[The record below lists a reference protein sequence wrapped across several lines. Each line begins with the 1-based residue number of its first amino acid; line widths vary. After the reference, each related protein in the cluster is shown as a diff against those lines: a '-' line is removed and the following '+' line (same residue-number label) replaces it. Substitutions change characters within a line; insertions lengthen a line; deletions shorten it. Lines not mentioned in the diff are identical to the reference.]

1 MGVLWVRWF
10 GHDLDAPGG
19 FQTRHLHRVG
29 FVDFEDPNAFGF
41 LDPNVVIRVVRN
53 RDMFMRFLG
62 DGVGHKGTSI
72 LACYEAAHNLNIAP
86 TCSESVSD
94 SNGNASEMGD
104 CLDEDVTEA
113 EDDTED
119 EDNIEDNDE
128 SRYEDGDLGT
138 EDGEDVGVR
147 TRIDL
152 NFVPYV
158 LVMDCRILLIYHP
171 AETPLLICGFAA
183 HVIYTTYEFYLLY
196 KTIRLSV
203 CSSIVNTRPFWQ

>member
-128 SRYEDGDLGT
+128 SRH